1 MLIYADNRY
10 KPRRKSKK
18 KPTGPVAVKL
28 DVSRLQRLK
37 LDHSP
42 TYNGRPLR
50 PGADTALALKSHVT
64 TNNVSQA
71 TARNSMMD
79 AAQLAKEAPEV
90 REAIIAKSKRLA
102 PAYNKGAYQ
111 YVCDEAEIQTLGR
124 KIK

>member
-18 KPTGPVAVKL
+18 KPAGPVAVKL
-28 DVSRLQRLK
+28 DVSRLRRLK

-64 TNNVSQA
+64 TNDVSQA

-102 PAYNKGAYQ
+102 PAYSKGAYQ
-111 YVCDEAEIQTLGR
+111 YIGDGAEVTTLGR

>member
-1 MLIYADNRY
+1 MKLYRWSKTS
-10 KPRRKSKK
+10 KPKGEIIK
-18 KPTGPVAVKL
+18 KL
-28 DVSRLQRLK
+28 DVGK
-37 LDHSP
+37 LHGISV
-42 TYNGRPLR
+42 TFGSTRALR
-50 PGADTALALKSHVT
+50 PGSEVALNLPSHVT
-64 TNNVSQA
+64 TKQFLPS
-71 TARNSMMD
+71 RNSVMD

>member
-18 KPTGPVAVKL
+18 KPKGPVAVKL

-37 LDHSP
+37 VDHSP

-50 PGADTALALKSHVT
+50 PGADTALAVPSLAR
-64 TNNVSQA
+64 NIDLSQA
-71 TARNSMMD
+71 TARTSMMD